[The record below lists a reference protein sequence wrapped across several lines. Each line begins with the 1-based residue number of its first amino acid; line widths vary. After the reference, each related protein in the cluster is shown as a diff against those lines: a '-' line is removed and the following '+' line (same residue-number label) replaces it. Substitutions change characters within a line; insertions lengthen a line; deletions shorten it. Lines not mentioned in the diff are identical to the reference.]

1 MNEKITKAIIPVA
14 GKGTRFMPGT
24 KGISK
29 EVFPVVDTPVLL
41 YILKE
46 CADSGITDV
55 LLITRKD
62 KADIKKFLTPDK
74 KLYEELKRKGR
85 EGDLKL
91 YNDVISKLKITYKYQ
106 RKDLIGTAGAVYVG
120 KKWANNQPFAVLYG
134 DDLNYTPEGT
144 RPAIG
149 QLIDAFNKTG
159 KMVLGCKEVLQKEV
173 FKYGACS
180 IKEKIDESTCLIDGV
195 IEKPKSGTEPS
206 NLVSLARYIMPSNT
220 FKVIETQIP
229 LRKNNAE
236 EICLTDT
243 MDIIIKQEGGAIACV
258 MNSVRYDT
266 GDKLGFLKTTV
277 EYALRDKKLGTEFKE
292 YLKSLKLD

>member
-24 KGISK
+24 KGVSK

-41 YILKE
+41 YVLKE
-46 CADSGITDV
+46 CADSGITEV

-62 KADIKKFLTPDK
+62 KGDIKKFLTPDQ

-91 YNDVISKLKITYKYQ
+91 YNDVLSKLKITYKYQ
-106 RKDLIGTAGAVYVG
+106 RKDLIGTAGAIYVG
-120 KKWANNQPFAVLYG
+120 KKWAKNQPFAVLYG
-134 DDLNYTPEGT
+134 DDLNYTQEGA

-159 KMVLGCKEVLQKEV
+159 KMILGCKEVETKEV
-173 FKYGACS
+173 CKYGACK
-180 IKEKIDESTCLIDGV
+180 IKEKIDENNYLVSGV
-195 IEKPKSGTEPS
+195 VEKPKTGTEPS
-206 NLVSLARYIMPSNT
+206 NLVSLARYIMPANT

-236 EICLTDT
+236 EVCLTDT
-243 MDIIIKQEGGAIACV
+243 MDIIMKQEGDAVACI

-277 EYALRDKKLGTEFKE
+277 EYALRDKKLGEEFKA
-292 YLKSLKLD
+292 YLKTLKL